1 MKKNAIIMISAVC
14 TIAAVTAGCGGNKP
28 KAETT
33 TVAQETTVE
42 TAETQS
48 KETQSKETQS
58 EAKSAGLPFTYF
70 AYDAD
75 GTSHEQV
82 VERAPQKI
90 ITNNQASTELLLK
103 LGLGDFIIATVL
115 KDNPTTDDLAAAYDA
130 IPVLADKRDISK
142 EKVVGMEP
150 DIVVGRVKSFTPETL
165 GSVSDLND
173 MKIAAYTQEATRMDQ
188 DVTMESIIEDINNI
202 GKIFEK
208 EEQTQ
213 VMAKDLTA
221 RLLKTEERVKSLD
234 GEPLKV
240 LLMVNY
246 KDGSFGGY
254 GNNASLQKDLLKRLH
269 AVNVLEKGGSAL
281 SAENLISMDP
291 DVIVYVK
298 GTHNEENDQDAVNE
312 MLSNEVIQSVKAI
325 KNKKVITVEYNDLMG
340 GGYRTFDCMETLVD
354 FLYPELSK

>member
-42 TAETQS
+42 TA
-48 KETQSKETQS
+48 ETQS

-103 LGLGDFIIATVL
+103 LGLGDCIIATVL

-325 KNKKVITVEYNDLMG
+325 ENKKVITVEYNDLMG